1 MPFYRSIARLSIE
14 LKCSLE
20 RDLPISR
27 HWYTESNK
35 MDVVE
40 NAVEKDG
47 LSMKAWHYT
56 VLALGPLCFSMICA
70 DIKLAKSLLG
80 QING

>member
-40 NAVEKDG
+40 NAGEK
-47 LSMKAWHYT
+47 MAC
-56 VLALGPLCFSMICA
+56 P
-70 DIKLAKSLLG
+70 
-80 QING
+80 